1 MILNLLVLLLIVLLT
16 LYLSAQGLLSATL
29 ALITATFASIFAMAL
44 FEPLQSLVGDYRP
57 DYARGVTFLLLFFLC
72 FSAIR
77 ISADFAVPKNIVLP
91 PRIDRSCGGLV
102 GFFAA
107 LVVIGTSVI
116 GIEMLPLPT
125 AILMYDRFPAKA
137 ESDTSAT
144 HDRMQVLRD
153 ENGKLADV
161 PGIVAPQKAIR
172 SPLFIAPDRFVL
184 AIWDLASNR
193 SLGGSIAFESRH
205 PDLSVESYGYRN
217 VVEYGAGRT
226 LVPSLVHLT
235 GAYRDKDSADLKR
248 FNLADSGLQALVL
261 RTEIDQGTDQPKVS
275 ADADSFFRITPTQ
288 IRLVTDKGRQY
299 YPVGFLEEG
308 VTFHHTSLASG
319 HLVDDYPVPPKVVID
334 WVFPIAED
342 EKPQVLEVKQ
352 LARIEASDAPILAN
366 ADKAAHFKP
375 LAVGYPPMKRNKNPS
390 VFTLTVEMVN
400 PDKSRAPIAKADVF
414 VLKNTVQKREIGAAI
429 QRANDQLL
437 DALNSWDDNKK
448 GWGDQLN
455 GKPGV
460 PDKYT
465 LKSRAGTARDEGML
479 KAADDHL
486 QWSVLLPV
494 LLTGELNPD
503 GPRNLEAVNHYFD
516 ETLVPLLIRSSSSP
530 LIKRGVTG
538 PDGKFEV
545 TLPKGVYAYVV
556 RAKTGEFLGVWC
568 KEMAAEPKANIDA
581 KCDTNSTDFKI
592 DLRINK

>member
-16 LYLSAQGLLSATL
+16 LYLSTQGLLSATL
-29 ALITATFASIFAMAL
+29 ALITAAFASIFAMAL
-44 FEPLQSLVGDYRP
+44 FEPLQSLVGDFRP

-91 PRIDRSCGGLV
+91 PWIDRISGGLV

-107 LVVIGTSVI
+107 MVVVGTTVIGL
-116 GIEMLPLPT
+116 EMLPLPT

-137 ESDTSAT
+137 ERDTGAT
-144 HDRMQVLRD
+144 RDRMQALR
-153 ENGKLADV
+153 EEGGKLADV
-161 PGIVAPQKAIR
+161 SGAVAAQSAVW
-172 SPLFIAPDRFVL
+172 FAPDRFVL
-184 AIWDLASNR
+184 AIWNLASNR
-193 SLGGSIAFESRH
+193 SLGGSIAFETRH

-226 LVPSLVHLT
+226 LAPSLVHLT
-235 GAYRDKDSADLKR
+235 GAYRDKESADLKR
-248 FNLADSGLQALVL
+248 FNLTDSGLQALVI
-261 RTEIDQGTDQPKVS
+261 RTEIDQGTEPPKVS
-275 ADADSFFRITPTQ
+275 ADGDNFFRITPTQ

-299 YPVGFLEEG
+299 YPIGYLEEG
-308 VTFHHTSLASG
+308 TTFHHTSLASG
-319 HLVDDYPVPPKVVID
+319 HLVDDYPTPPKVVID
-334 WVFPIAED
+334 WVFPIAAD
-342 EKPQVLEVKQ
+342 EKPQMLEVKQ
-352 LARIEASDAPILAN
+352 LTRIEASDTPILAN
-366 ADKAAHFKP
+366 ADKAPHFKP
-375 LAVGYPPMKRNKNPS
+375 LATGYPPMIRNKNPS
-390 VFTLTVEMVN
+390 VFTLTVETVN
-400 PDKSRAPIAKADVF
+400 PDKSRTPIAKADVF
-414 VLKNTVQKREIGAAI
+414 VLKNTVQKREIAAAI
-429 QRANDQLL
+429 RRANDQLL
-437 DALNSWDDNKK
+437 DAVNSWDDNKK

-465 LKSRAGTARDEGML
+465 LKGRAGTVRDEGML
-479 KAADDHL
+479 KAAEDHL
-486 QWSVLLPV
+486 QWSVLLPP

-516 ETLVPLLIRSSSSP
+516 ETLVPLLTASSSSP

-568 KEMAAEPKANIDA
+568 KEVTAEPKANIDA
-581 KCDTNSTDFKI
+581 KCDTNSPDFKI